1 MRPPAT
7 TNACALFFF
16 NYSTT
21 LCLYKDTLKQRIAH
35 NNDAAK
41 NRADVTDAHA
51 DAADAHAHAADA
63 DPDAAATA
71 ATKSPFS

>member
-1 MRPPAT
+1 MRAH
-7 TNACALFFF
+7 CLFFI
-16 NYSTT
+16 TPL

-41 NRADVTDAHA
+41 NRADATNAHA
-51 DAADAHAHAADA
+51 DAADAHAYAADA

-71 ATKSPFS
+71 ATKSPIS